1 MGKVAKMG
9 ARKKVMNADELEK
22 WLLNRGAVP
31 VNEET
36 KEKPWYKEVSKL
48 PSCMRKEESQHS
60 QPN

>member
-1 MGKVAKMG
+1 MG

-36 KEKPWYKEVSKL
+36 KENPQIQ
-48 PSCMRKEESQHS
+48 RTR
-60 QPN
+60 